1 MKKLDEKNSQLLK
14 VILISIL
21 VFFAFWYIENVKNGL
36 TVFIAVIQPFLI
48 GFMLAFI
55 INLPMNFFERK
66 VYSKIFKTEKTKKLV
81 PVFSLISS
89 WILFILGIVIFLN
102 VLIPRIS
109 KAVTALIERF
119 PLFLDDLIDLLNK
132 NKLTKNF
139 ADDAQKYINS
149 VDWNNVL
156 VQVKDYFVGEAGN
169 IFDKTTSIINSVSS
183 TIITIAA
190 ATIFSVFV
198 LINKKD
204 LKILANRIIY
214 SLFKRSTADEINK
227 VASLS
232 YSSFASYINSKALS
246 SLILGIL
253 VFVGMLILKIPFA
266 AMAAILVAIADFI
279 PYVGPLIATVIM
291 MILIFIESPFKS
303 LVFLIF
309 LLIAQQVQGSIIYP
323 ALAGKTIGL
332 PSIWV
337 IVSIAIGG
345 SLFGIVGMLV
355 SIPIASILYTLM
367 NEKMDKTLAKKEISE
382 NEIKELSEKVHYK
395 KQKGRKIDEIKK
407 I

>member
-119 PLFLDDLIDLLNK
+119 PLFLDDLIDLLNN

-149 VDWNNVL
+149 VDWNNAL

-395 KQKGRKIDEIKK
+395 KEEK
-407 I
+407 

>member
-119 PLFLDDLIDLLNK
+119 PLFLDDLIDLLNN
-132 NKLTKNF
+132 NKFTKNF

-149 VDWNNVL
+149 VDWNNAL
-156 VQVKDYFVGEAGN
+156 VQVRDYFVGEAGN

-214 SLFKRSTADEINK
+214 SLFKRSTANEINK

-395 KQKGRKIDEIKK
+395 KEEK
-407 I
+407 

>member
-132 NKLTKNF
+132 NKFTKDF

-149 VDWNNVL
+149 VDWNNTL

-291 MILIFIESPFKS
+291 MILLFIESPFKS

-395 KQKGRKIDEIKK
+395 KEEK
-407 I
+407 

>member
-14 VILISIL
+14 VILISML
-21 VFFAFWYIENVKNGL
+21 VFFTFWYIENVKNGL
-36 TVFIAVIQPFLI
+36 LVFLAVIQPFLI

-55 INLPMNFFERK
+55 INLPMNFFEKK
-66 VYSKIFKTEKTKKLV
+66 VYSKIFTTEKTKKLV
-81 PVFSLISS
+81 PTFSLISS
-89 WILFILGIVIFLN
+89 WVLFILAISIFLN

-109 KAVTALIERF
+109 AAATALVDKF
-119 PLFLDDLIDLLNK
+119 PEFLSDLVKLLNE
-132 NKLTKNF
+132 NKMTKRF
-139 ADDAQKYINS
+139 ADDVQKYVYS
-149 VDWNNVL
+149 VNWNNL
-156 VQVKDYFVGEAGN
+156 IIQIKNYFAGEAGN

-183 TIITIAA
+183 TLVTIITAM
-190 ATIFSVFV
+190 IFSIFV

-214 SLFKRSTADEINK
+214 SLFKRETADEINK

-232 YSSFASYINSKALS
+232 YSSFSSYLNSKALS

-323 ALAGKTIGL
+323 AIAGKTIGL

-337 IVSIAIGG
+337 IVSIAIGA
-345 SLFGIVGMLV
+345 SLFGIAGMIV

-367 NEKMDKTLAKKEISE
+367 NEKMDETLAKKEISKE
-382 NEIKELSEKVHYK
+382 EIQKLSEQVHYK
-395 KQKGRKIDEIKK
+395 KEEK
-407 I
+407 

>member
-183 TIITIAA
+183 TIITIVA

-395 KQKGRKIDEIKK
+395 KEEK
-407 I
+407 

>member
-36 TVFIAVIQPFLI
+36 AVFIAVIQPFLI

-119 PLFLDDLIDLLNK
+119 PLFLDDLIDLLNN
-132 NKLTKNF
+132 NKFTKNF

-149 VDWNNVL
+149 VDWNNAL

-395 KQKGRKIDEIKK
+395 KEEK
-407 I
+407 

>member
-1 MKKLDEKNSQLLK
+1 MKKLDEKNSQLLE

-395 KQKGRKIDEIKK
+395 KEEK
-407 I
+407 

>member
-119 PLFLDDLIDLLNK
+119 PLFLDDLVDLLNK

-149 VDWNNVL
+149 VDWNNAL

-345 SLFGIVGMLV
+345 SLFGIAGMLV

-395 KQKGRKIDEIKK
+395 KEEK
-407 I
+407 

>member
-36 TVFIAVIQPFLI
+36 AVFIAVIQPFLI

-132 NKLTKNF
+132 NKFTKNF

-149 VDWNNVL
+149 VDWNNAL

-367 NEKMDKTLAKKEISE
+367 NEKMDKTLAKKEITE

-395 KQKGRKIDEIKK
+395 KEEK
-407 I
+407 

>member
-66 VYSKIFKTEKTKKLV
+66 VYYKIFKTEKTKKLV

-119 PLFLDDLIDLLNK
+119 PLFLDDLIDLLNN
-132 NKLTKNF
+132 NKFTKNF

-149 VDWNNVL
+149 VDWNNTL

-395 KQKGRKIDEIKK
+395 KEEK
-407 I
+407 

>member
-291 MILIFIESPFKS
+291 MILIFIESPFRS

-395 KQKGRKIDEIKK
+395 KEEK
-407 I
+407 

>member
-36 TVFIAVIQPFLI
+36 TVFIAVIKPFLI

-395 KQKGRKIDEIKK
+395 KEEK
-407 I
+407 

>member
-66 VYSKIFKTEKTKKLV
+66 VYSKILKTEKTKKLV

-132 NKLTKNF
+132 NKFTKNF

-149 VDWNNVL
+149 VDWNNAL

-395 KQKGRKIDEIKK
+395 KEEK
-407 I
+407 

>member
-21 VFFAFWYIENVKNGL
+21 VFFAFWYIKNVKNGL

-132 NKLTKNF
+132 NKFTKDF

-149 VDWNNVL
+149 VDWNKTL

-395 KQKGRKIDEIKK
+395 KEEK
-407 I
+407 

>member
-21 VFFAFWYIENVKNGL
+21 VFFAFWYIKNVKNGL

-132 NKLTKNF
+132 NKFTKNF

-149 VDWNNVL
+149 VDWNNTL

-395 KQKGRKIDEIKK
+395 KEEK
-407 I
+407 

>member
-119 PLFLDDLIDLLNK
+119 PLFLDDLVDLLNK

-149 VDWNNVL
+149 VDWNNAL

-395 KQKGRKIDEIKK
+395 KEEK
-407 I
+407 

>member
-14 VILISIL
+14 VVLISIL
-21 VFFAFWYIENVKNGL
+21 VFFTFWYIENVKNGL
-36 TVFIAVIQPFLI
+36 LVFLAVIQPFLI

-55 INLPMNFFERK
+55 INLPMNFFEKK
-66 VYSKIFKTEKTKKLV
+66 VYSKIFTTEKTKKLV
-81 PVFSLISS
+81 PTFSLISS
-89 WILFILGIVIFLN
+89 WVLFILAISIFLN

-109 KAVTALIERF
+109 AAATALVDKF
-119 PLFLDDLIDLLNK
+119 PEFLSDLVKLLNE
-132 NKLTKNF
+132 NKMTKRF
-139 ADDAQKYINS
+139 ADDVQKYVYS
-149 VDWNNVL
+149 VNWNNL
-156 VQVKDYFVGEAGN
+156 IIQIKNYFAGEAGN

-183 TIITIAA
+183 TLVTIITAM
-190 ATIFSVFV
+190 IFSIFV

-204 LKILANRIIY
+204 LKILSNRIIY
-214 SLFKRSTADEINK
+214 SLFKRETADEINK

-232 YSSFASYINSKALS
+232 YSSFSSYLNSKALS

-291 MILIFIESPFKS
+291 MILIFIESPFQS

-323 ALAGKTIGL
+323 AIAGKTIGL

-337 IVSIAIGG
+337 IVSIAIGA
-345 SLFGIVGMLV
+345 SLFGIVGMIV

-367 NEKMDKTLAKKEISE
+367 NEKMDETLAKKEISKE
-382 NEIKELSEKVHYK
+382 EIQKLSEQVHYK
-395 KQKGRKIDEIKK
+395 KEEK
-407 I
+407 

>member
-21 VFFAFWYIENVKNGL
+21 VFFAFWYIKNVKNGL

-149 VDWNNVL
+149 VDWNNAL

-395 KQKGRKIDEIKK
+395 KEEK
-407 I
+407 

>member
-21 VFFAFWYIENVKNGL
+21 VFFAFWYIESVKDGL

-89 WILFILGIVIFLN
+89 WILFILAISIFLN

-109 KAVTALIERF
+109 NAVTTLVDRF
-119 PLFLDDLIDLLNK
+119 PEFLNDLVRLLNK
-132 NKLTKNF
+132 NKITKRF
-139 ADDAQKYINS
+139 ADDVQDYIYS
-149 VDWNNVL
+149 VNWNKSL
-156 VQVKDYFVGEAGN
+156 EQIKDYFLGEAGN
-169 IFDKTTSIINSVSS
+169 IFNKTTSIINSVSS
-183 TIITIAA
+183 TLVTIVA

-204 LKILANRIIY
+204 LKILSNRIIY
-214 SLFKRSTADEINK
+214 SLFRKENADEINK

-232 YSSFASYINSKALS
+232 YSTFASYINSKALS
-246 SLILGIL
+246 SLILGLL
-253 VFVGMLILKIPFA
+253 VFIGMLILKIPFA

-279 PYVGPLIATVIM
+279 PYVGPLIATIIM
-291 MILIFIESPFKS
+291 MILIFIESPFQS

-345 SLFGIVGMLV
+345 SLFGIAGMLV

-367 NEKMDKTLAKKEISE
+367 NEKMDKTLAKKEISDE
-382 NEIKELSEKVHYK
+382 EIKELAEKIHYK
-395 KQKGRKIDEIKK
+395 KGEK
-407 I
+407 

>member
-21 VFFAFWYIENVKNGL
+21 VFFAFWYIKNVKNGL
-36 TVFIAVIQPFLI
+36 TVFIAVIKPFLI

-132 NKLTKNF
+132 NKFTKDF

-149 VDWNNVL
+149 VDWNKTL

-395 KQKGRKIDEIKK
+395 KEEK
-407 I
+407 

>member
-21 VFFAFWYIENVKNGL
+21 VFFAFWYIESVKNGL
-36 TVFIAVIQPFLI
+36 SVFIAVIQPFLI

-89 WILFILGIVIFLN
+89 WILFILAISIFLN

-109 KAVTALIERF
+109 NAVTTLVDRF
-119 PLFLDDLIDLLNK
+119 PEFLNDLVRLLNK
-132 NKLTKNF
+132 NKITKRF
-139 ADDAQKYINS
+139 ADDVQDYIYS
-149 VDWNNVL
+149 VNWNKSL
-156 VQVKDYFVGEAGN
+156 EQIKDYFLGEAGN

-183 TIITIAA
+183 TLVTIVA

-204 LKILANRIIY
+204 IKIFANRIIY
-214 SLFKRSTADEINK
+214 SLFKKENADEINK
-227 VASLS
+227 IASLS

-246 SLILGIL
+246 SLILGLL
-253 VFVGMLILKIPFA
+253 VFIGMLILKIPFA

-279 PYVGPLIATVIM
+279 PYVGPLIATIIM
-291 MILIFIESPFKS
+291 MILIFIESPFQS

-382 NEIKELSEKVHYK
+382 QEIKELAEKVHYK
-395 KQKGRKIDEIKK
+395 KDEK
-407 I
+407 

>member
-132 NKLTKNF
+132 NKFTKDF

-149 VDWNNVL
+149 VDWNKTL

-395 KQKGRKIDEIKK
+395 KEEK
-407 I
+407 

>member
-89 WILFILGIVIFLN
+89 WVLFILGIVIFLN

-367 NEKMDKTLAKKEISE
+367 NEKMDKTLAKKEISD

-395 KQKGRKIDEIKK
+395 KEEK
-407 I
+407 

>member
-1 MKKLDEKNSQLLK
+1 MKKLDEKNSQLLR
-14 VILISIL
+14 VILISIF
-21 VFFAFWYIENVKNGL
+21 VFFTLWYIESVKNGL

-55 INLPMNFFERK
+55 INLPMNFFEKK
-66 VYSKIFKTEKTKKLV
+66 VYSKIFKTEKTNKLV
-81 PVFSLISS
+81 PVFSLITS
-89 WILFILGIVIFLN
+89 WILFILVISIFLN

-109 KAVTALIERF
+109 NAVTTLVDRF
-119 PLFLDDLIDLLNK
+119 PEFLNDLVKLLNE
-132 NKLTKNF
+132 NKITKRF
-139 ADDAQKYINS
+139 ADDIQDYVYS
-149 VDWNNVL
+149 VNWNKSL
-156 VQVKDYFVGEAGN
+156 VQIKDYFLGEAGN

-183 TIITIAA
+183 TLVTIVTAM
-190 ATIFSVFV
+190 IFSVFV

-204 LKILANRIIY
+204 LKILSNRIIY
-214 SLFKRSTADEINK
+214 SLFKREKANEINK

-232 YSSFASYINSKALS
+232 YSTFSSYLNSKALS

-279 PYVGPLIATVIM
+279 PYVGPLLATIIM
-291 MILIFIESPFKS
+291 MILIFIESPFQS

-323 ALAGKTIGL
+323 AIAGKTIGL

-345 SLFGIVGMLV
+345 SLFGVVGMLV

-367 NEKMDKTLAKKEISE
+367 NEKMDETLAKKEISNE
-382 NEIKELSEKVHYK
+382 EIKELSEKVHYK
-395 KQKGRKIDEIKK
+395 KGEK
-407 I
+407 

>member
-1 MKKLDEKNSQLLK
+1 MSKKPSKFP
-14 VILISIL
+14 L
-21 VFFAFWYIENVKNGL
+21 VFFAFWYIKNVTNAL
-36 TVFIAVIQPFLI
+36 AVFIAVNQPFLI

-55 INLPMNFFERK
+55 INLPMNFFEKK
-66 VYSKIFKTEKTKKLV
+66 VFVKVFKTEKTKKLI
-81 PVFSLISS
+81 PALSLITS

-109 KAVTALIERF
+109 SAVTTLIERF
-119 PLFLDDLIDLLNK
+119 PVFLNDFVKLLNK
-132 NKLTKNF
+132 NQITKRF
-139 ADDAQKYINS
+139 ADDIQRYINS
-149 VDWNNVL
+149 VDWNKTL
-156 VQVKDYFVGEAGN
+156 VQVRDYFMGEAGN

-183 TIITIAA
+183 TLVTVV
-190 ATIFSVFV
+190 TSLIFSVFV

-214 SLFKRSTADEINK
+214 SLFKKDTADEINK

-232 YSSFASYINSKALS
+232 YSTLT
-246 SLILGIL
+246 
-253 VFVGMLILKIPFA
+253 GMFILKIPFA
-266 AMAAILVAIADFI
+266 AMAAIMVAIADFI
-279 PYVGPLIATVIM
+279 PYVGPLIATIIM
-291 MILIFIESPFKS
+291 MILIFIESPIQS

-345 SLFGIVGMLV
+345 SLFGVVGMLV

-367 NEKMDKTLAKKEISE
+367 NEKMDKKLKEKEI
-382 NEIKELSEKVHYK
+382 
-395 KQKGRKIDEIKK
+395 
-407 I
+407 

>member
-395 KQKGRKIDEIKK
+395 KEEK
-407 I
+407 

>member
-21 VFFAFWYIENVKNGL
+21 VFFAFWYIESVKNGL
-36 TVFIAVIQPFLI
+36 SVFIAVIQPFLI

-89 WILFILGIVIFLN
+89 WILFILAISIFLN

-109 KAVTALIERF
+109 NAVTTLVDRF
-119 PLFLDDLIDLLNK
+119 PEFLNDLVRLLNK
-132 NKLTKNF
+132 NKITKRF
-139 ADDAQKYINS
+139 ADDVQDYIYS
-149 VDWNNVL
+149 VNWNKSL
-156 VQVKDYFVGEAGN
+156 EQIKDYFLGEAGN
-169 IFDKTTSIINSVSS
+169 IFNKTTSIINSVSS
-183 TIITIAA
+183 TLVTIVA

-204 LKILANRIIY
+204 IKIFSNRIIY
-214 SLFKRSTADEINK
+214 SLFKKENADEINK
-227 VASLS
+227 IASLS

-246 SLILGIL
+246 SLILGLL
-253 VFVGMLILKIPFA
+253 VFIGMLILKIPFA
-266 AMAAILVAIADFI
+266 AMAAILVAISDFI
-279 PYVGPLIATVIM
+279 PYVGPLIATIIM
-291 MILIFIESPFKS
+291 MILIFIESPFQS

-309 LLIAQQVQGSIIYP
+309 LLIVQQVQGSIIYP

-382 NEIKELSEKVHYK
+382 QEIKELAEKVHYK
-395 KQKGRKIDEIKK
+395 KDEK
-407 I
+407 

>member
-21 VFFAFWYIENVKNGL
+21 VFFAFWYIKNVKNGL

-119 PLFLDDLIDLLNK
+119 PLFLDDLIDLLNN
-132 NKLTKNF
+132 NKLTKDF

-149 VDWNNVL
+149 VDWNNTL

-395 KQKGRKIDEIKK
+395 KEEK
-407 I
+407 

>member
-21 VFFAFWYIENVKNGL
+21 VFFTFWYIENVKNGL
-36 TVFIAVIQPFLI
+36 LVFLAVIQPFLI

-55 INLPMNFFERK
+55 INLPMNFFEKK
-66 VYSKIFKTEKTKKLV
+66 VYSKIFTTEKTKKLV
-81 PVFSLISS
+81 PTFSLISS
-89 WILFILGIVIFLN
+89 WVLFILAISIFLN

-109 KAVTALIERF
+109 AAATALVDKF
-119 PLFLDDLIDLLNK
+119 PEFLSDLVKLLNE
-132 NKLTKNF
+132 NKMTKRF
-139 ADDAQKYINS
+139 ADDVQKYVYS
-149 VDWNNVL
+149 VNWNNL
-156 VQVKDYFVGEAGN
+156 IIQIKNYFAGEAGN

-183 TIITIAA
+183 TLVTIITAM
-190 ATIFSVFV
+190 IFSIFV

-204 LKILANRIIY
+204 LKILSNRIIY
-214 SLFKRSTADEINK
+214 SLFKRETADEINK

-232 YSSFASYINSKALS
+232 YSSFSSYLNSKALS

-291 MILIFIESPFKS
+291 MILIFIESPFQS

-323 ALAGKTIGL
+323 AIAGKTIGL

-337 IVSIAIGG
+337 IVSIAIGA
-345 SLFGIVGMLV
+345 SLFGIVGMIV

-367 NEKMDKTLAKKEISE
+367 NEKMDETLAKKEISKE
-382 NEIKELSEKVHYK
+382 EIQKLSEQVHYK
-395 KQKGRKIDEIKK
+395 KEEK
-407 I
+407 

>member
-214 SLFKRSTADEINK
+214 SLFKMSTADEINK

-395 KQKGRKIDEIKK
+395 KEEK
-407 I
+407 

>member
-21 VFFAFWYIENVKNGL
+21 VFFAFWYIKNVKNGL

-149 VDWNNVL
+149 VDWNKTL

-291 MILIFIESPFKS
+291 VILIFIESPFKS

-395 KQKGRKIDEIKK
+395 KEEK
-407 I
+407 

>member
-21 VFFAFWYIENVKNGL
+21 VFFAFWYIKNVKNGL

-109 KAVTALIERF
+109 KAVTTLIERF

-132 NKLTKNF
+132 NKFTKDF

-149 VDWNNVL
+149 VDWNKTL

-279 PYVGPLIATVIM
+279 PYVGPIIATVIM

-345 SLFGIVGMLV
+345 SLFGIAGMLV

-395 KQKGRKIDEIKK
+395 KEEK
-407 I
+407 

>member
-132 NKLTKNF
+132 NKFTKNF

-149 VDWNNVL
+149 VDWNNAL

-367 NEKMDKTLAKKEISE
+367 NEKMDKTLAKKEITE

-395 KQKGRKIDEIKK
+395 KEEK
-407 I
+407 

>member
-266 AMAAILVAIADFI
+266 VMAAILVAIADFI

-395 KQKGRKIDEIKK
+395 KEEK
-407 I
+407 

>member
-14 VILISIL
+14 VILISML
-21 VFFAFWYIENVKNGL
+21 VFFTFWYIENVKNGL
-36 TVFIAVIQPFLI
+36 LVFLAVIQPFLI

-55 INLPMNFFERK
+55 INLPMNFFEKK
-66 VYSKIFKTEKTKKLV
+66 VYSKIFTTEKTKKLV
-81 PVFSLISS
+81 PIFSLISS
-89 WILFILGIVIFLN
+89 WVLFILAISIFLN

-109 KAVTALIERF
+109 AAATALVDKF
-119 PLFLDDLIDLLNK
+119 PEFLSDLVKLLNE
-132 NKLTKNF
+132 NKMTKRF
-139 ADDAQKYINS
+139 ADDVQKYVYS
-149 VDWNNVL
+149 VNWNNL
-156 VQVKDYFVGEAGN
+156 IIQIKNYFAGEAGN

-183 TIITIAA
+183 TLVTIITAM
-190 ATIFSVFV
+190 IFSIFV

-214 SLFKRSTADEINK
+214 SLFKRETADEINK

-232 YSSFASYINSKALS
+232 YSSFSSYLNSKALS

-291 MILIFIESPFKS
+291 MILIFIESPFQS

-323 ALAGKTIGL
+323 AIAGKTIGL

-337 IVSIAIGG
+337 IVSIAIGA
-345 SLFGIVGMLV
+345 SLFGIAGMIV

-367 NEKMDKTLAKKEISE
+367 NEKMDETLAKKEISKE
-382 NEIKELSEKVHYK
+382 EIQKLSEQVHYK
-395 KQKGRKIDEIKK
+395 KEEK
-407 I
+407 